1 VREVFSRL
9 RDNRS
14 HGSAGGLCSVCSS
27 HALVIEAAVRLAGRT
42 KEPLLIEAT
51 ANQVNQHG
59 GYSGLAPDAFVALV
73 RRLCAQN
80 AVDPELVLVGGDH
93 LGPWPWRGTPAE
105 AAMLEAEHM
114 VRHFVR
120 AGAMKIH
127 LDASMALADDPGAAL
142 DPGRAASRAVRLCRA
157 AEEES
162 RLRGRARPVYV
173 IGTEVPIPGGEVAAG
188 SSGSAAAPAP
198 MPAPAPTQPG
208 DFRETVALH
217 QHLFHEAGLDDA
229 WNRVVAVVVQP
240 GIEFD
245 ALTVHPYRRDLAA
258 GLVRALA
265 DFPGLLFEGHS
276 TDFQSTSALRALVE
290 DGFAVL
296 KVGPELT
303 FTLREALFGL
313 GAIEEELLG
322 SSEDAS
328 RLKATVLETMRE
340 KPESWKGYYKEDE
353 LLPFRMTYGYSDRV
367 RYYWNQP
374 RVACAVEKL
383 LANLGRAEIPPQ
395 LISQFLPHLPP
406 PQDQPLAARTPRE
419 LLLAV
424 IEAQLSRYIQAC
436 RPAPAPA
443 KALKEGG
450 RT

>member
-1 VREVFSRL
+1 MPVREVFSQL
-9 RDNRS
+9 REGRS
-14 HGSAGGLCSVCSS
+14 RGSATGLCSVCSS
-27 HALVIEAAVRLAGRT
+27 HPLVIEAAVRLAGRT
-42 KEPLLIEAT
+42 KKPLLIEAT

-73 RRLCAQN
+73 HRLCAQN

-93 LGPWPWRGTPAE
+93 LGPYPWRGSPAE
-105 AAMLEAEHM
+105 PAMLEAERL
-114 VRHFVR
+114 VRAFVR
-120 AGAMKIH
+120 GGAMKIH
-127 LDASMALADDPGAAL
+127 LDASMALADDPGAVE
-142 DPGRAASRAVRLCRA
+142 PERAASRAVRLCRA

-162 RLRGRARPVYV
+162 RLRGDAQPVYV
-173 IGTEVPIPGGEVAAG
+173 IGTEVPVPGGEVAAE
-188 SSGSAAAPAP
+188 SSGI
-198 MPAPAPTQPG
+198 APAPTRPE
-208 DFRETVALH
+208 DFRQTVALH
-217 QHLFHEAGLDDA
+217 ERLFHEAGLDDA

-245 ALTVHPYRRDLAA
+245 ALTVHPYRRDLAT

-265 DFPGLLFEGHS
+265 DFPDLLFEGHS

-303 FTLREALFGL
+303 FTLREGLFGL
-313 GAIEEELLG
+313 SAIEEELLG
-322 SSEDAS
+322 GSEDAS
-328 RLKATVLETMRE
+328 RLKVTVLETMRE
-340 KPESWKGYYKEDE
+340 KPESWKGYYKEDA

-374 RVACAVEKL
+374 RVAHAVERL
-383 LANLGRAEIPPQ
+383 FANLGRAEIPPQ

-406 PQDQPLAARTPRE
+406 AQDQPPAARTPRE

-424 IEAQLSRYIQAC
+424 METHLSRYSRAC
-436 RPAPAPA
+436 TPTETRE
-443 KALKEGG
+443 EGG
-450 RT
+450 RR